1 MLGNKSKISAL
12 TICNMEDTRLNI
24 ITYIVVKCYIQMNFK
39 SMCILFKGS
48 QDIKKDRVRKE
59 VGYRDALH
67 LKPFRGLKYES
78 NVHLRID

>member
-1 MLGNKSKISAL
+1 M
-12 TICNMEDTRLNI
+12 D
-24 ITYIVVKCYIQMNFK
+24 FK
-39 SMCILFKGS
+39 SMCILFQSS
-48 QDIKKDRVRKE
+48 QDIQKDRVRKE